1 MHEHA
6 EVIRLESQLTVPT
19 RNCAHLSDLWIAIA
33 WSAGSTEWA
42 LEFAMVAEGHN
53 VPVTGAGR
61 VELVPMSDRQGWI
74 VARGVDL
81 ALYSPADV
89 EAIVRGLVAQINGA
103 MTSPS
108 VTAKPD
114 RTAGKWS
121 QMLRSAVQASG
132 NAALGMVPD
141 PRPRAE
147 ADAPSRS

>member
-1 MHEHA
+1 MQEHA

-19 RNCAHLSDLWIAIA
+19 RNRAHLSDLWVAIS
-33 WSAGSTEWA
+33 WHPRLSEWA
-42 LEFAMVAEGHN
+42 EEFERIAEGFN
-53 VPVTGAGR
+53 VPATAAGK
-61 VELVPMSDRQGWI
+61 VQLVPMSERQGWI
-74 VARGVDL
+74 VSRGVDL

-103 MTSPS
+103 MTSSS
-108 VTAKPD
+108 VAAKPT
-114 RTAGKWS
+114 RIAGKWS
-121 QMLRSAVQASG
+121 HMLRSALQASG